1 MLQYH
6 QKTVINCSTRSLQF
20 RQPKFTSS
28 WQVTSW
34 SGMCDESPLWVV
46 KAEVA
51 WHCASFWE
59 IKVVCKIKHSHSKL
73 SWWQKDSKRTAAWYD
88 TGVCRSY
95 IFTMSHPPIIL
106 TALRNVFFIAVSS
119 YTKFMRLFLLW
130 PSFTSKLSFRNL
142 YGTSSKKELNSMA
155 AIQTHGDRV
164 SVDTDGSI
172 KEVMSGKHW
181 EEKHVPHQSSFKG
194 KGTFVT
200 ENIWI

>member
-46 KAEVA
+46 KVEVA

-59 IKVVCKIKHSHSKL
+59 IKVVCKIKHSHSKR

-106 TALRNVFFIAVSS
+106 TALRNVFFIAVAVDCS
-119 YTKFMRLFLLW
+119 YSDPHSPVSCLLGICMG
-130 PSFTSKLSFRNL
+130 PAVKRNWTAWL
-142 YGTSSKKELNSMA
+142 PYKPME
-155 AIQTHGDRV
+155 
-164 SVDTDGSI
+164 
-172 KEVMSGKHW
+172 
-181 EEKHVPHQSSFKG
+181 
-194 KGTFVT
+194 T
-200 ENIWI
+200 ECQ